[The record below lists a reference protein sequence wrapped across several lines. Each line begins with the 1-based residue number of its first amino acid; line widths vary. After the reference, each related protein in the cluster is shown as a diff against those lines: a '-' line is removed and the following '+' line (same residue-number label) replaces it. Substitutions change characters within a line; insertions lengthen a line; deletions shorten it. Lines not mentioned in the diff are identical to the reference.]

1 LLNGG
6 KGRESF
12 IRIGGYTAEM
22 FVFIPTSSSSA
33 FPLPSAVSPSVFPP
47 PSAVFP
53 STCALFASSSTAR
66 DHRPHRNPHWGPS
79 DPSSPLHRE
88 FVQVPRKKGALH
100 LSREHKSVENYRE
113 ISKTTNSTII
123 SLSN

>member
-1 LLNGG
+1 ML
-6 KGRESF
+6 R
-12 IRIGGYTAEM
+12 RPA
-22 FVFIPTSSSSA
+22 SSSSA

-88 FVQVPRKKGALH
+88 FVQVPRKEGALH
-100 LSREHKSVENYRE
+100 LSRETNRW
-113 ISKTTNSTII
+113 KTTGKTQKRPIQLSYHFRTKRFVY
-123 SLSN
+123 SLLHLSLNGKLHLN